1 MSFFDR
7 LKSLEIPRVGA
18 IKCGEKKKKKR
29 QNDFDGAVR
38 ARAATTLLRGYEP
51 PNSHGPA
58 VNSQFMALT

>member
-7 LKSLEIPRVGA
+7 LKSLEIPRVKA
-18 IKCGEKKKKKR
+18 IKREKKKKNS

-51 PNSHGPA
+51 PNSRGPA
-58 VNSQFMALT
+58 VNSEFMALT